1 MCSRC
6 RRRASCCRSSWS
18 RCWSRISRSSAVASS
33 DMCFPGLCLE
43 QLGRVER
50 INDRAEA
57 IQGRAARAV
66 KFILWVA
73 IPLVLVLFVLM
84 FRPYLRGWLS

>member
-1 MCSRC
+1 MSEEATALLREI
-6 RRRASCCRSSWS
+6 RDQQR
-18 RCWSRISRSSAVASS
+18 
-33 DMCFPGLCLE
+33 LQLE
-43 QLGRVER
+43 RQQEALRLQREHIDLYLGQLGRVER